1 MCEAKAIFNVNSENI
16 TILCKTNERFKDIL
30 KRLEIKI
37 KIDINKVFFL
47 YNGNK
52 LDPELKYDEIINQE
66 DKSKNIMNIIGYE
79 MNNTIIK
86 EEKKIISKNII
97 CNKCKEEAF
106 ISINNYMI
114 NLSCKNGHIIKN
126 IKINEFENTQAI
138 NLSKIK
144 CNECNQKN
152 KSNTYNNEFYKCINC
167 NKNICPLCKMKH
179 NNHIII
185 NYDNINY
192 ICNKHKETFT
202 RYCID
207 CKKNICMSCENQH
220 KNHNGV
226 NLGVIISSDNN
237 YLQELKENI
246 EGLKEDIKELINK
259 MESII
264 INLETYYKISN
275 NIINDNGKRNF
286 VTLKNK
292 NIFINNNNIII
303 KDIQSITNDK
313 SINNKFN
320 KLTNLYNKMNNN
332 INSNIGEANIKEEN
346 TNEELK
352 KVINSFGI
360 FSTFEQ
366 LRQSP
371 LITGYEYDRC
381 YFLVHK
387 FYSNFFGDINNNL
400 EAPNFKEENLKKLEE
415 YLNNCD
421 FSKSDKKS
429 QFDFFKKLINL
440 KTNDEFIKQSL
451 RQYTKPDIF
460 CYSLNKCMRNLENG
474 LKDLAYFIG
483 PFIYE
488 LNKYVKKNPNFSI
501 SKSTLL
507 YRNINCPYLEFFQYK
522 LNIGHIISFP
532 SFVST
537 CLVPMKIL
545 PMSLFKKSQDDN
557 IVQIEM
563 IFKYNYK
570 EGNISPGIIV
580 PNSFEN
586 EVILFPFTF
595 AKICDIK
602 SEIKGGTKV
611 QVIQLE
617 IINRTS
623 YLVYTLRDDFEN
635 RLLISK
641 LEKI

>member
-1 MCEAKAIFNVNSENI
+1 
-16 TILCKTNERFKDIL
+16 
-30 KRLEIKI
+30 
-37 KIDINKVFFL
+37 
-47 YNGNK
+47 
-52 LDPELKYDEIINQE
+52 
-66 DKSKNIMNIIGYE
+66 
-79 MNNTIIK
+79 
-86 EEKKIISKNII
+86 
-97 CNKCKEEAF
+97 
-106 ISINNYMI
+106 
-114 NLSCKNGHIIKN
+114 
-126 IKINEFENTQAI
+126 
-138 NLSKIK
+138 
-144 CNECNQKN
+144 
-152 KSNTYNNEFYKCINC
+152 
-167 NKNICPLCKMKH
+167 MKH
-179 NNHIII
+179 NNHTII
-185 NYDNINY
+185 NYDYINY

-207 CKKNICMSCENQH
+207 CKNNICMSCENQH

-237 YLQELKENI
+237 YLQELKENL
-246 EGLKEDIKELINK
+246 EGLKEDIKEIINK

-264 INLETYYKISN
+264 INLETYYKISS

-286 VTLKNK
+286 ETLKNK
-292 NIFINNNNIII
+292 NIFMNNNDIII

-313 SINNKFN
+313 NINNKFN
-320 KLTNLYNKMNNN
+320 KLINLYNKMNNS
-332 INSNIGEANIKEEN
+332 INSITGETNIKGEN
-346 TNEELK
+346 TNEELI
-352 KVINSFGI
+352 KVINSLGI
-360 FSTFEQ
+360 FSSFVQ

-387 FYSNFFGDINNNL
+387 FYSNFFGDINDNL
-400 EAPNFKEENLKKLEE
+400 EAPNFKEENLKKIAE

-451 RQYTKPDIF
+451 RGYTEPGIL
-460 CYSLNKCMRNLENG
+460 CYSLNKCMRNFENG

-483 PFIYE
+483 PFIYG

-501 SKSTLL
+501 SKSIFL
-507 YRNINCPYLEFFQYK
+507 YRKIHCSYLEFFQYK
-522 LNIGHIISFP
+522 LNIGHIICFP

-537 CLVPMKIL
+537 SLVPMKFL
-545 PMSLFKKSQDDN
+545 PTSIFKKSEDN
-557 IVQIEM
+557 NLVQIEM

-580 PNSFEN
+580 PYSFEN

-595 AKICDIK
+595 VKICDIK
-602 SEIKGGTKV
+602 SEIKGGNKV
-611 QVIQLE
+611 QVIQFE
-617 IINRTS
+617 VINRTS
-623 YLVYTLRDDFEN
+623 YLEYTLRDDFES

-641 LEKI
+641 LEKL